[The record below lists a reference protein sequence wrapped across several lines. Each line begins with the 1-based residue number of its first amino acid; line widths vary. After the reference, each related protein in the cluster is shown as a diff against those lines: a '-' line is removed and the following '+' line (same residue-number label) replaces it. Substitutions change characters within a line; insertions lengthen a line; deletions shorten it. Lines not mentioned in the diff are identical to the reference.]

1 MIEYDDLPEIDP
13 WTQYM
18 LSIMDIVIVR
28 MSEVAEKTVKDPHLA
43 HQFIKDML
51 EFNNKMK
58 TYTKKEIK
66 DEKSAGKI

>member
-28 MSEVAEKTVKDPHLA
+28 MSEVAKKTGEDQHLA
-43 HQFIKDML
+43 HQLIKDML
-51 EFNNKMK
+51 EFNNKLK
-58 TYTKKEIK
+58 KYTKKEIK
-66 DEKSAGKI
+66 DEK

>member
-28 MSEVAEKTVKDPHLA
+28 MSEVAKKTVEDPHLA
-43 HQFIKDML
+43 HQLIKDML
-51 EFNNKMK
+51 EFNNKLK
-58 TYTKKEIK
+58 IYTKKEIK
-66 DEKSAGKI
+66 EEK